1 MSKLDRLPAR
11 VAFVDAAGLLT
22 REGTVYIEQLGQRIG
37 GASAP
42 TIPQVSE
49 SAAQAF
55 AAAQAAQ
62 EAADEANAAAQRAS
76 DSAAFAASQP
86 RAIGMTLEQAVV
98 QILALQQAVSNLS
111 QELRRLR
118 DIETYTFGG

>member
-22 REGTVYIEQLGQRIG
+22 REGTVYLEQLGQRVG
-37 GASAP
+37 GAAAP
-42 TIPQVSE
+42 TIPQVSQ
-49 SAAQAF
+49 SATQAIG
-55 AAAQAAQ
+55 AAQAAQ
-62 EAADEANAAAQRAS
+62 EAAEEANAAAQRAS

-86 RAIGMTLEQAVV
+86 RALGITLDQAAV

-111 QELRRLR
+111 QELRKLR
-118 DIETYTFGG
+118 DLETYTLGG